1 MDIIGK
7 VYKDYFIKD
16 YTLDGKSHFIDNYYL
31 GGCCN
36 LFEDNFILD
45 KTNGAEPLNYF
56 LICNK
61 NLNKKLSYFKKE
73 FNLELINVE
82 FETPTA
88 LIFEN
93 NYDRTSF
100 VIEDK
105 LLKIKKIREQKSSA
119 ALIFYGDKI
128 YSESFFNYEQLFID
142 TAGNNKNDLDYF
154 LESDYLNE
162 NTIIS
167 ISKEYIDN
175 KSVKKF
181 IENKKSTL
189 ILHNPK
195 KTLIINYLGK
205 IEIPNKYYL
214 SILEKKTNDFKITG
228 LGDKFFTLISYYN
241 YHLKLNLKASVIKS
255 QELISKYINQSI
267 NIK

>member
-7 VYKDYFIKD
+7 VYKDFLIKD
-16 YTLDGKSHFIDNYYL
+16 YKLDGKSHFIDNYYF

-36 LFEDNFILD
+36 LFEDNFILN
-45 KTNGAEPLNYF
+45 KINREELLNYF

-61 NLNKKLSYFKKE
+61 NLNAKLSYLKKKV
-73 FNLELINVE
+73 NLEFINVE
-82 FETPTA
+82 VETPTA

-105 LLKIKKIREQKSSA
+105 FIKIKNIREQKSSA

-142 TAGNNKNDLDYF
+142 TAGNNKKDLDYF

-195 KTLIINYLGK
+195 ETLVINYLSK
-205 IEIPNKYYL
+205 IKIPNIYYL
-214 SILEKKTNDFKITG
+214 SILEKSNDLKITG

-241 YHLKLNLKASVIKS
+241 YHFKFNLKESVIKS
-255 QELISKYINQSI
+255 QELISEYINQSI